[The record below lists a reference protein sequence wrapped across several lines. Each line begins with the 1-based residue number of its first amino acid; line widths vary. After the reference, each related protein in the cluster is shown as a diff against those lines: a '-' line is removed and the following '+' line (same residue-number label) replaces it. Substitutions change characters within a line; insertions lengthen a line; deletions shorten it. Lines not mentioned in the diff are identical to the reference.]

1 MKNILIDTILERPH
15 SRPPVWFMRQAG
27 RILPEYL
34 NLRKKYSFDELMK
47 NKVLASK
54 VTRMPV
60 DTLGVDAAILFSDI
74 LIVPNALGLDLEFTD
89 KGPIFKNPLNVKDFD
104 FSNLSLNENIFNH
117 VYENIVQVKSD
128 LNNNVPL
135 LGFCGGPLT
144 TLLFMF
150 RGTTDHKNFEGLISL
165 FYSNKKK

>member
-1 MKNILIDTILERPH
+1 
-15 SRPPVWFMRQAG
+15 MRQAG

-74 LIVPNALGLDLEFTD
+74 LIIPNALGLDLEFTD
-89 KGPIFKNPLNVKDFD
+89 KGPIFKNPLNIKDFD
-104 FSNLSLNENIFNH
+104 FSNLSLNENILKH
-117 VYENIVQVKSD
+117 VYENINQVKAD
-128 LNNNVPL
+128 LNNNFPL

-150 RGTTDHKNFEGLISL
+150 RGSTDHKNFEGLLSL
-165 FYSNKKK
+165 FYSNKKKFLDLIEIITIM